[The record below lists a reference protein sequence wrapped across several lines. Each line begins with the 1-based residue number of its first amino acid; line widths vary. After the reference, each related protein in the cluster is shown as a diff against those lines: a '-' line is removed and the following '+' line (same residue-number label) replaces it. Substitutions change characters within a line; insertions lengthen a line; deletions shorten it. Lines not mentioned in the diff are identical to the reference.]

1 MTLLTLKFKRIENQ
15 SVAVEVGT
23 VVTPREDIDRE
34 SKQGT
39 FWDDGNFLCI
49 GLTSGYNSYIHMQKL
64 SRS

>member
-39 FWDDGNFLCI
+39 FWDNVNVLYFVWVCI
-49 GLTSGYNSYIHMQKL
+49 
-64 SRS
+64 